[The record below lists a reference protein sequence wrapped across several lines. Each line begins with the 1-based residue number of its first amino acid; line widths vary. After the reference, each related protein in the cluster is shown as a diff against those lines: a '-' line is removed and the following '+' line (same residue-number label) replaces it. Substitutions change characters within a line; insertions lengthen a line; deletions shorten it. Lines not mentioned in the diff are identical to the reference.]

1 MMTVHNINR
10 AVALIVVCAW
20 MIGNAWA
27 APGVR
32 IMPPNRATWLIDQR
46 FDLRVEASGFSGTLN
61 EASFQITINGQ
72 EINRLFPG
80 KATFDAASRSVTLR
94 QISFSTPMRNA
105 EIKAT
110 VTAGQES
117 ATASVRFDVVDFR
130 GKNRP
135 VRNVIIMIGDGMG
148 LAHRTA
154 ARILAKGVT
163 EGKANGLLNMDT
175 MPVTGLVMTSSL
187 DALVTDSA
195 PGADSYSTGNKAN
208 NNQVGVF
215 PDNTPH
221 AFDNPRKEHLAEY
234 LRRYDVKRGGGKS
247 LGLVTT
253 SDVADATPA
262 GFAVHTSDRGAGS
275 GICDMFFDER
285 SRSGL
290 TVLMGGGRQWFLPAG
305 TSGSARSASTDHPD
319 HSDPTRHLLQE
330 FIADGWTYVQ
340 DKDELTAHA
349 SQATKLLGLFH
360 LGNMNVAFDK
370 LRLGDP
376 NVVADFPRQP
386 MLDEMTRAAIQVL
399 NKNKQGFVLMV
410 EGASIDKQAHQMDS
424 ERWLW
429 DVIEFDRAVG
439 VALEFARQDGRTL
452 VIVTADHE
460 TGGVTLNGVGNPAL
474 REQLGIHPDAASDYP
489 QAYRD
494 YPNYTDANGDG
505 YPDHPDPTKKLI
517 IGYGAGVSRTE
528 DYLSNPRPVAPT
540 RVKDGVV
547 QPNPERDPNGTFISG
562 QIENGAS
569 KHPTVRRQSVAVHT
583 ACDVPLSAFG
593 PGAHLFTGV
602 QDNTD
607 VFFKIMSVVGGK
619 Y

>member
-1 MMTVHNINR
+1 MMIVHNIER
-10 AVALIVVCAW
+10 AVVLIAFYAW
-20 MIGNAWA
+20 MAGSAWA

-46 FDLRVEASGFSGTLN
+46 FDLRVEASGFSNALTQ
-61 EASFQITINGQ
+61 ASFQITINGQ
-72 EINRLFPG
+72 DVNRLFPG
-80 KATFDAASRSVTLR
+80 RATFDAASRSVTLR

-105 EIKAT
+105 EINAT
-110 VTAGQES
+110 VTAAQES
-117 ATASVRFDVVDFR
+117 ATTSVRFDVVDFR

-195 PGADSYSTGNKAN
+195 PGADSYSTGNKGN

-234 LRRYDVKRGGGKS
+234 LQRYDPKRGGGKS

-262 GFAVHTSDRGAGS
+262 GFAAHTADRGAGS

-285 SRSGL
+285 SRTGL

-305 TSGSARSASTDHPD
+305 MSGSARSAGTDHPD
-319 HSDPTRHLLQE
+319 NADPARHLLQE

-340 DKDELTAHA
+340 DKNELAAHA
-349 SQATKLLGLFH
+349 GQATKLLGLFH

-370 LRLGDP
+370 LCLGDP
-376 NVVADFPRQP
+376 NVVSAFPHQP

-399 NKNKQGFVLMV
+399 NKNKQGFILMV

-474 REQLGIHPDAASDYP
+474 REQLGLNPDAAGDYP

-494 YPNYTDANGDG
+494 YPNYIDANGDG

-517 IGYGAGVSRTE
+517 IGYGAGVNRTE

-540 RVKDGVV
+540 RLKDGVV
-547 QPNPERDPNGTFISG
+547 QPNPERDPNGIFITG

-583 ACDVPLSAFG
+583 ASDVPLSAFG

-602 QDNTD
+602 QDNTE

>member
-1 MMTVHNINR
+1 MTVHNIER
-10 AVALIVVCAW
+10 AVVLIAFWAW
-20 MIGNAWA
+20 MAGSAWA

-46 FDLRVEASGFSGTLN
+46 FDLRVEASGFSNTLTQ
-61 EASFQITINGQ
+61 ASFQITINGQ
-72 EINRLFPG
+72 DVNRLFPG
-80 KATFDAASRSVTLR
+80 RATFDAASRSVTLR
-94 QISFSTPMRNA
+94 QISFATPMRNA

-110 VTAGQES
+110 ITAGQES
-117 ATASVRFDVVDFR
+117 ATTSVRFDVVDFR

-175 MPVTGLVMTSSL
+175 MPATGLVMTSSL

-234 LRRYDVKRGGGKS
+234 LQRYDPKRGGGKS

-262 GFAVHTSDRGAGS
+262 GFAAHTSDRGAGS

-285 SRSGL
+285 SRTGL

-305 TSGSARSASTDHPD
+305 MSGSARSASTDHPD
-319 HSDPTRHLLQE
+319 NADPARHLLQE
-330 FIADGWTYVQ
+330 FVADGWTYVQ
-340 DKDELTAHA
+340 DKNELAAHA
-349 SQATKLLGLFH
+349 GQATKLLGLFH

-376 NVVADFPRQP
+376 NVVSAFPHQP

-399 NKNKQGFVLMV
+399 KKNKQGFILMV

-439 VALEFARQDGRTL
+439 VALEFARQDGGTL

-474 REQLGIHPDAASDYP
+474 REHLGLNPDAAGDYP

-494 YPNYTDANGDG
+494 YPNYIDANGDG

-517 IGYGAGVSRTE
+517 IGYGAGVNRTE

-540 RVKDGVV
+540 TLKDGVV
-547 QPNPERDPNGTFISG
+547 QPNPERDPNGTFITG

-583 ACDVPLSAFG
+583 ASDVPLSAFG

-602 QDNTD
+602 QDNTE
-607 VFFKIMSVVGGK
+607 VFFKIMSVIGGK